1 MGPTLQRHPFS
12 GLVDSADG
20 SGGWP
25 TLTADP
31 GRPQSVAHPQPS
43 AEPWSVTHW
52 EQSAPVYGPG
62 GERGTPAPP
71 LRQGTRF
78 HVPHQRAERARW
90 RSLSLGHRADEHH
103 PTRGRS
109 EAQNLRPA
117 DPTAILAAPKT
128 GRGAPPARR
137 KCAGRRPA
145 PPSTAVH

>member
-12 GLVDSADG
+12 GLVDSAEPLRA
-20 SGGWP
+20 S
-25 TLTADP
+25 T
-31 GRPQSVAHPQPS
+31 RVSSVAHPQPS